1 MMTLL
6 QQETR
11 VKFEPL
17 DKYKA
22 TFHPVLTVDV
32 TLSLVGIPFILLLP
46 VSIHHHEV
54 WDIMGSH

>member
-11 VKFEPL
+11 VKFEPM
-17 DKYKA
+17 DEYKA

-46 VSIHHHEV
+46 VSIHRHEV
-54 WDIMGSH
+54 